1 MYKYSSKEIRD
12 LYNKFQLN
20 RSQKNNLLN
29 NSESQKQYNINIL
42 ENNNNEKQFNPR
54 ETNLLFKQPQNR
66 NVLTSNI
73 STLIGNMPE
82 NVIRKKNI
90 EPEEKSF
97 GKEIKLENNYLLRR
111 EEKPFE
117 KEPIIYFPKYN
128 DNILHEWEKIIKD
141 LELFRIK
148 KSKEL
153 SEIKKLNYE
162 KNNKNNNKNEYDEIS
177 KKILKKISSYNKK
190 EIKNYNKINDTFIET
205 KTNVM
210 TKLRKKFKVESK
222 PILKTHNEF
231 RCLKKDYSK
240 GISNNEILINRFNNR
255 ICLLTDIIC
264 NIDENEEDSDYGDK
278 ERKESRIKQEKFNE
292 HYFKHSK
299 NKKKKKRKQIYI

>member
-128 DNILHEWEKIIKD
+128 DYIYYMNG
-141 LELFRIK
+141 K
-148 KSKEL
+148 K
-153 SEIKKLNYE
+153 
-162 KNNKNNNKNEYDEIS
+162 
-177 KKILKKISSYNKK
+177 
-190 EIKNYNKINDTFIET
+190 
-205 KTNVM
+205 
-210 TKLRKKFKVESK
+210 
-222 PILKTHNEF
+222 
-231 RCLKKDYSK
+231 
-240 GISNNEILINRFNNR
+240 
-255 ICLLTDIIC
+255 
-264 NIDENEEDSDYGDK
+264 
-278 ERKESRIKQEKFNE
+278 
-292 HYFKHSK
+292 
-299 NKKKKKRKQIYI
+299 